1 MKRYTEKWW
10 RKLVDGMGST
20 AESFNDGVIVYSEM
34 AVRAIVYN
42 ALNESAPQQSVQADA
57 ICRCESPDIA
67 WNYNHTKWVC
77 IFCGEKGTA

>member
-20 AESFNDGVIVYSEM
+20 AESFNDGVVVYSEM

-42 ALNESAPQQSVQADA
+42 ALNESAPQPSVQADA
-57 ICRCESPDIA
+57 VFRLRCVHYGGYYP
-67 WNYNHTKWVC
+67 NH
-77 IFCGEKGTA
+77 EKDCCVVIDRTA